1 MDYFNIL
8 NLDKEP
14 FSNSPDPEYFF
25 PSRQHLDCLQKLEL
39 SIRLRRGL
47 NVIVGEVGTGKTTL
61 CRELIRRFAG
71 DNKIETHLILDPDFN
86 TPLEFLTFAA
96 EMLERKKPAE
106 ENIDTGKL
114 KEIIKG
120 YIFRKGVDEKKTV
133 VIIIDEG
140 QKIPQFCLEI
150 LREFLNYETNE
161 YKLLQIVIF
170 AQKEFEDTLHAHA
183 NFADRINLLH
193 HLKPLSFHDTK
204 SMIQFR
210 LNQSRISPK
219 KLSVFSY
226 PALWTIY
233 RATQGFPRRIV
244 NLCHQSMLAM
254 ILQNKSRA
262 GWLLVRSCVKRTFLI
277 KTEKKHRLILISA
290 LLSLVIVFALFFPDR
305 LEIPFDLK
313 FNWKENSHVSKKNN
327 VTPAPE
333 KIKSSEIKPEVKHEI
348 KKEPDA
354 QPLSVKVKELAAQEP
369 AGEEPEK
376 LSADQ
381 NKFPM
386 FLGTV
391 SLKPGETL
399 WRLIYRV
406 YGSYDKQYLKSIIT
420 ANPDID
426 NPDHVEK
433 GQTVYLPAVPVSCDI
448 NDLKKIWWVRF
459 EDKEKVEDAVNVLR
473 RKKRG
478 YPLMRII
485 PYWTKTKGI
494 KFAILLKENF
504 NLKTLAQNRL
514 LNLPGVL
521 ASKGNII
528 SAWEEDTVFFSDPY
542 LDMN

>member
-25 PSRQHLDCLQKLEL
+25 PSRQHQDCLQKLEL
-39 SIRLRRGL
+39 SLRLRRGL
-47 NVIVGEVGTGKTTL
+47 NVVVGEVGTGKTTL
-61 CRELIRRFAG
+61 CRELIRRFAS
-71 DNKIETHLILDPDFN
+71 DTKIETHLILDPDFN
-86 TPLEFLTFAA
+86 TPLEFLTFVT
-96 EMLERKKPAE
+96 EMLEREKPAE
-106 ENIDTGKL
+106 KNIDTGKL
-114 KEIIKG
+114 KEIIKR

-170 AQKEFEDTLHAHA
+170 AQKEFENTLQAHA

-210 LNQSRISPK
+210 LNRSRISPK

-226 PALWTIY
+226 PALWAIY

-262 GWLLVRSCVKRTFLI
+262 RWLLVRSCVKRTFLI

-290 LLSLVIVFALFFPDR
+290 FLFLVIAFALFFPNR
-305 LEIPFDLK
+305 LEIPFDFK

-327 VTPAPE
+327 LNFIPVV
-333 KIKSSEIKPEVKHEI
+333 IKPEVKHEI

-354 QPLSVKVKELAAQEP
+354 QPLSVKAKELTAQEP
-369 AGEEPEK
+369 APEE
-376 LSADQ
+376 LLI
-381 NKFPM
+381 NTFPM

-406 YGSYDKQYLKSIIT
+406 YGSYDKLYLKSIIT
-420 ANPDID
+420 ANPDIY

-433 GQTVYLPAVPVSCDI
+433 GQTIYLPAVPVIDNI
-448 NDLKKIWWVRF
+448 KDVKKIWWVRF
-459 EDKEKVEDAVNVLR
+459 EDKEKIEDAIDVLR

-485 PYWTKTKGI
+485 PYWNKTKGI
-494 KFAILLKENF
+494 RFAILLKENF
-504 NLKTLAQNRL
+504 SIEALAQKKL

-521 ASKGNII
+521 ASKGDII
-528 SAWEEDTVFFSDPY
+528 SVWEEDTIFFSDPY
-542 LDMN
+542 LDIN